1 MKPNIQMK
9 ISRISKI
16 ICLLTFFSIAGTIS
30 CTDKFDEFNTDKS
43 QMMEVGTKELAG
55 LFSQALTEGSHWQMA
70 GLAQKFFATTPMH
83 LSGYTVCG
91 DYTRELNVISSG
103 AAHDQT
109 YQRAYTYM
117 YKHLQIILNKTKDE
131 MPVQYAVALIWKVHV
146 FHRQTDIWGPI
157 PYSEAGASQDVIHFD
172 KQKNIYYQ
180 MFDELRAAAAVLE
193 AEIAKNPNANAFG
206 LGDMIWDGK
215 VEKWLRFCNTM
226 RLRLACRISNIEPE
240 KAKKE
245 AEDAVKGI
253 MMETNADDG
262 LYKTTSLT
270 GSSGYGHGMCQ
281 MVQYLTDFMSTSMES
296 YMKGYNDPRM
306 PEFWNPVQNRSDILN
321 DYKSNIGGYH
331 GATSGAPSSIGV
343 TGILRAHSLYG
354 PRFADGN
361 QRKTPINVVNASET
375 WFLKAE
381 GAWKGWNMG
390 GNAKTFYDK
399 GIEISLKQWVPTI
412 SASAVTSFIN
422 STNVP
427 TAPNNAPYF
436 DPPVSTAPV
445 QFASEKTLQYEQI
458 MIQKWLALFPISVEA
473 YAEFRRTR
481 LPKLYAKKSSL
492 NANIDPSVG
501 QIITR
506 HVFPDCERTTQP
518 DEVNRSAKED
528 LGGNPDLENTPLWWD
543 INKNGNV
550 SPGKY

>member
-1 MKPNIQMK
+1 MKLNIQ
-9 ISRISKI
+9 IIALRTGKI
-16 ICLLTFFSIAGTIS
+16 ICLLAFFLIMGTMS
-30 CTDKFDEFNTDKS
+30 CTDNFNEYNTDKT
-43 QMMEVGTKELAG
+43 QMMEVGAKELAG
-55 LFSQALTEGSHWQMA
+55 LFSQSLTEGSYWQMA
-70 GLAQKFFATTPMH
+70 GLAQKFYATTPMH

-91 DYTRELNVISSG
+91 DYNRELNVVASGSS
-103 AAHDQT
+103 HDQT

-117 YKHLQIILNKTKDE
+117 YKALQVILSKTKDE
-131 MPVQYAVALIWKVHV
+131 MPVQYAIAMIWKVHV
-146 FHRQTDIWGPI
+146 LHRQTDIWGPI
-157 PYSEAGASQDVIHFD
+157 PYSETGLSADIIHFD
-172 KQKNIYYQ
+172 KQKDIYYQ
-180 MFDELRAAAAVLE
+180 MFDELRAASAILE
-193 AEIAKNPNANAFG
+193 AELAKNPNANAFG

-226 RLRLACRISNIEPE
+226 RLRFACRISNIEPE

-253 MMETNADDG
+253 MLETNADDG

-270 GSSGYGHGMCQ
+270 GSSGYGHGMPQ
-281 MVQYLTDFMSTSMES
+281 MVQYLHDFMSTSMES

-306 PEFWNPVQNRSDILN
+306 AEFWNPVQNRSDIFD

-331 GATSGAPSSIGV
+331 GATSGAPTSLGV
-343 TGILRAHSLYG
+343 TGILRAHSMYG

-361 QRKTPINVVNASET
+361 QRKTPINVVNAAET

-390 GNAKTFYDK
+390 GDAKTFYEK
-399 GIEISLKQWVPTI
+399 GIEVSLKQWTSSI
-412 SASAVTSFIN
+412 TSTAVQAYIN
-422 STNVP
+422 SNNVP
-427 TAPNNAPYF
+427 VAPDNAPYF

-445 QFASEKTLQYEQI
+445 KFGADKTLQYEQI

-473 YAEFRRTR
+473 YAEVRRTR
-481 LPKLYAKKSSL
+481 LPKLYAKKTSL
-492 NANIDPSVG
+492 NANVDPSIG

-506 HVFPDCERTTQP
+506 HVFPDSERNTQP
-518 DEVNRSAKED
+518 DEVERSSKED
-528 LGGNPDLENTPLWWD
+528 FGGNSDLENTPLWWD